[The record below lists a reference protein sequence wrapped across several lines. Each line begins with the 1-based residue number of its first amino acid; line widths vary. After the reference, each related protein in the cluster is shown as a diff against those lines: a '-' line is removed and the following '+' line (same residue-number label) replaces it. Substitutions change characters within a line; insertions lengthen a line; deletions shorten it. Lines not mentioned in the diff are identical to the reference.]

1 MSKKSNVNIKGLVK
15 QCKYGLSMEVIEYKN
30 KKNVTVQFSDGLV
43 VNTTYKKFEENKV
56 REPIYLITEATKDS
70 KTKVTRTVV
79 ASEKIN
85 DEISTLKVYNSKN
98 GKKNFRVGELHK
110 ANNGQEFR
118 IVAYENN
125 SHISIMFEDGTIVN
139 NRKYCHIKNGEV
151 RNPSLHRRKIID

>member
-1 MSKKSNVNIKGLVK
+1 MSKKTITNFKGQVK
-15 QCKYGLSMEVIEYKN
+15 QCKYGLSMEIVDYKN
-30 KKNVTVQFSDGLV
+30 KNNIIVQFSDGV
-43 VNTTYKKFEENKV
+43 VTKTTYKKFEENKV
-56 REPIYLITEATKDS
+56 REPIYLITEATKNS

-85 DEISTLKVYNSKN
+85 NEISTLKVYTSKN

-118 IVAYENN
+118 IVAYEDN

-151 RNPSLHRRKIID
+151 RNPSLHRRKII